1 MIAIWRQVVGYTRSH
16 RPVLPVKPARV
27 SILKPPLSAI
37 AFGHGAVT
45 LSAKVSLDGDLE
57 IFAVRLLIVEDD
69 KILGSSLKRA
79 FEKHAYGADCSRRAV
94 T

>member
-1 MIAIWRQVVGYTRSH
+1 MA
-16 RPVLPVKPARV
+16 
-27 SILKPPLSAI
+27 
-37 AFGHGAVT
+37 AVT